1 MLEPIFND
9 LSAEP
14 IADDIATAFR
24 RMSQLIELLRIA
36 PDYGLSPGLRILTTF
51 HNLPL
56 GPEYHVFNWFND
68 SRVPREQTL
77 FMLTQTTRYPFLDEA
92 SGAIRNQAALVD
104 VRFNGKMSAALCSAY
119 LLETPL
125 FSMFHEPWGVAF
137 INCDC
142 EELIN
147 DTLVPPHAVSLQNL
161 AEASHFQVHT
171 DWIQGRKQRSIGS
184 SRDLWER
191 RDVLFPHLKFCPTVE
206 DQLTRFQPH
215 EPRFRQV
222 INKLFD
228 MEVYFANWI
237 AGGFAPDAFPKC
249 NPVSPETLRRYRE
262 NYLYQTENGQDVLA
276 SWHLYLTP
284 GKGRLYFD
292 PDSSSRLGIVCY
304 VGDKL
309 PDVTY
314 GSH

>member
-14 IADDIATAFR
+14 IADDIVNAFS

-51 HNLPL
+51 NNLPL
-56 GPEYHVFNWFND
+56 CPEYHVFDWIND
-68 SRVPREQTL
+68 PRVPREQTL
-77 FMLTQTTRYPFLDEA
+77 FLLTQTTRYPFLDEA
-92 SGAIRNQAALVD
+92 SGAIRYQDELVD
-104 VRFNGKMSAALCSAY
+104 VRYQGKMSDALCFAY
-119 LLETPL
+119 QFEAPLL
-125 FSMFHEPWGVAF
+125 SIFHAPWDSAF
-137 INCDC
+137 ITCNC
-142 EELIN
+142 EELIG
-147 DTLVPPHAVSLQNL
+147 DTLAPLRPVSLPNL
-161 AEASHFQVHT
+161 ADASHFQVHA
-171 DWIQGRKQRSIGS
+171 DWIQSCKQRSIGS

-191 RDVLFPHLKFCPTVE
+191 RDVLFPHLTFCPAVE
-206 DQLTRFQPH
+206 GQLNKLRPH
-215 EPRFRQV
+215 EPRFQQV

-237 AGGFAPDAFPKC
+237 VGGFTPDAFPKC

-262 NYLYQTENGQDVLA
+262 HYLYQTENGQDVLA

-292 PDSSSRLGIVCY
+292 PDSSSRQGIVCY
-304 VGDKL
+304 LGDKL

>member
-1 MLEPIFND
+1 MLGPIFND

-14 IADDIATAFR
+14 IADDIHAALS
-24 RMSQLIELLRIA
+24 RMSKLVELLRIA
-36 PDYGLSPGLRILTTF
+36 PDYGLSPGLRILSTF
-51 HNLPL
+51 NNLPL
-56 GPEYHVFNWFND
+56 CQEYHVFNWLND
-68 SRVPREQTL
+68 PRVPREQTL
-77 FMLTQTTRYPFLDEA
+77 FMLSQTTRYPFLDENPCTF
-92 SGAIRNQAALVD
+92 RNQDEIVD
-104 VRFNGKMSAALCSAY
+104 VRCNGKISDALCSAY
-119 LLETPL
+119 LLEAPL
-125 FSMFHEPWGVAF
+125 FSMLHELWDVAF

-147 DTLVPPHAVSLQNL
+147 DTLVPLRALSLPNL
-161 AEASHFQVHT
+161 AEASHFQVHA
-171 DWIQGRKQRSIGS
+171 DWIQDRKQRSVGS
-184 SRDLWER
+184 SRDLWTR
-191 RDVLFPHLKFCPTVE
+191 RELLFPHLKFCPAVE
-206 DQLTRFQPH
+206 GQLNRLQPN
-215 EPRFRQV
+215 EPRFKQV

-228 MEVYFANWI
+228 MEKYFASWI
-237 AGGFAPDAFPKC
+237 VGGFDPDAFSKC
-249 NPVSPETLRRYRE
+249 NPVTPETLRKYGE
-262 NYLYQTENGQDVLA
+262 YYLYQTETGQDVLA